1 MSWKGLAAA
10 AITMFAIP
18 VFAQD
23 GGASDGGGGKAK
35 AAARDSERGPV
46 LLAFIHHANQREIEL
61 AKLAKERS
69 DSPQVKAL
77 ADRLMTDHQA
87 ADDRILAFA
96 KGRGLDLE
104 AVRAEV
110 RSKAEELQH
119 ERQVRA
125 VGSATGEWIFAAE
138 PVVDQEAVRLAMAQY
153 SSSLEDMR
161 TLTGAALAR
170 AFVQAV
176 IKDHQMVID
185 RVTHA
190 RSGIT
195 DPEVANL
202 VDSLLPSWKQHV
214 TMAQSLE
221 DRLSKR

>member
-1 MSWKGLAAA
+1 MGWKRWAAA
-10 AITMFAIP
+10 AITFLAIP

-23 GGASDGGGGKAK
+23 GGSDGGPKRE

-46 LLAFIHHANQREIEL
+46 LLAFIHHANQRQLQL
-61 AKLAKERS
+61 AKLAKEKS
-69 DSPQVKAL
+69 DSPQVQAF
-77 ADRLMTDHQA
+77 ADRLIADHQA
-87 ADDRILAFA
+87 ADDQVMAFA
-96 KGRGLDLE
+96 KKRALDLE

-110 RSKAEELQH
+110 RSRAETLQQ

-138 PVVDQEAVRLAMAQY
+138 PVVDQEAARLAMAQY
-153 SSSLEDMR
+153 SSSLEDLR
-161 TLTGAALAR
+161 TLTGASLGR

-190 RSGIT
+190 RSGIS
-195 DPEVANL
+195 DPEVTSL
-202 VDSLLPSWKQHV
+202 VDKLLPQWKQHV
-214 TMAQSLE
+214 TMAQSLA
-221 DRLSKR
+221 DRLSTR

>member
-1 MSWKGLAAA
+1 
-10 AITMFAIP
+10 
-18 VFAQD
+18 
-23 GGASDGGGGKAK
+23 
-35 AAARDSERGPV
+35 V

-77 ADRLMTDHQA
+77 ADRLISDHQA

-110 RSKAEELQH
+110 RSKVEALQQDK
-119 ERQVRA
+119 QVRS

-138 PVVDQEAVRLAMAQY
+138 PVVDQEAARLAMAQY

-170 AFVQAV
+170 ASVQAV

-190 RSGIT
+190 RPGIT

-202 VDSLLPSWKQHV
+202 VDKLLPVWKQHV
-214 TMAQSLE
+214 PMAQSLQ
-221 DRLSKR
+221 DRLSTR